1 MLLTILSSILFLCGF
16 FFLTVG
22 TIGLLRL
29 PDTYT
34 RLHAT
39 GKCDTMGSL
48 LIILGCMVMI
58 GEIAPATKLLAI
70 AVFLWIVN
78 PATAHMIARVAHATG
93 VPMVEGTRQATREE
107 ITREGDSDA
116 V

>member
-1 MLLTILSSILFLCGF
+1 MILNVLSAVLLVCGF
-16 FFLTVG
+16 FFMTVG

-48 LIILGCMVMI
+48 LIILGCMLMVR
-58 GEIAPATKLLAI
+58 EPAPAAKLLAM

-93 VPMVEGTRQATREE
+93 VPMIERTRHVVREDPAK
-107 ITREGDSDA
+107 RSDSDA
-116 V
+116 G